1 MKRDYKL
8 RHVQKFIKLHYGY
21 DWRDFKVI
29 ENKQERRPRM
39 CDFKNS
45 YFSAVVILFKDN
57 KRCVRLL
64 ECGNVRFK
72 IHGEDNL
79 AAGVEWLKFLDA
91 ELAHENGLENWLN

>member
-21 DWRDFKVI
+21 DWIDFKVI

-64 ECGNVRFK
+64 ECSNARLK
-72 IHGEDNL
+72 IHGENNVTP
-79 AAGVEWLKFLDA
+79 GVEWLTFFDS
-91 ELAHENGLENWLN
+91 EPAHENGLANWLN

>member
-1 MKRDYKL
+1 MKREYKL
-8 RHVQKFIKLHYGY
+8 KHIQDFIKEYYGY
-21 DWRDFKVI
+21 DWIDFKVI

-64 ECGNVRFK
+64 ECSNVRFK
-72 IHGEDNL
+72 IHGENNTFASERWQELL
-79 AAGVEWLKFLDA
+79 AYKANQEEIL
-91 ELAHENGLENWLN
+91 